1 MYTLEVIAF
10 TIAACIKA
18 GESGAQRI
26 ELCDNPGEGGTTASY
41 GMIRMAREKT
51 TLQLY
56 PIIRP
61 RGGDFLYS
69 DDEFN
74 IMMRDIQLCKDA
86 GCDGVVIGLLKA
98 DGTIDGIRTARLVN
112 AAYPMGVTF
121 HRAFDR
127 VRNAGEGL
135 EQVIQC
141 GCERILTSGLR
152 PGVTEGSGNL
162 KQLVEMAGERII
174 IMPGSG
180 LRSENI
186 EAIARSTGARE
197 FHSSARRNIPSE
209 MTYINAAMSEQ
220 LQSTDLDGEEVKAMA
235 SILHTLQQENK
246 KQFSD

>member
-10 TIAACIKA
+10 TIASVVKA

-26 ELCDNPGEGGTTASY
+26 ELCDNPGEGGTTPSY

-51 TLQLY
+51 NLQLY

-69 DDEFN
+69 DDEFR
-74 IMMRDIQLCKDA
+74 MMMHDIQMCKEI
-86 GCDGVVIGLLKA
+86 GCDGVVIGLLKP
-98 DGTIDGIRTARLVN
+98 DGSVDGLRTAKLVN

-127 VRNAGEGL
+127 VRNAEESL

-152 PGVTEGSGNL
+152 PGVTEGVDTI
-162 KQLVEMAGERII
+162 KMLVEKAGDRII

-180 LRSENI
+180 LRSANI
-186 EAIARSTGARE
+186 ESIARKTGARE
-197 FHSSARRNIPSE
+197 FHSSARRNVQTGMSYQNPG
-209 MTYINAAMSEQ
+209 MSEQ
-220 LQSTDLDGEEVKAMA
+220 LLVTDLDEEEVRAMA
-235 SILHTLQQENK
+235 VILRKLQGEPK
-246 KQFSD
+246 TET